1 MICLLMLLMFLVYF
15 LLTVFFW
22 LFFIAGTN
30 VPTQIDSGISQA
42 VSDTNKIS
50 MTKNMFGD
58 GRIETAVT
66 AEIF

>member
-1 MICLLMLLMFLVYF
+1 MSSDAFDVSRLFSSDCL
-15 LLTVFFW
+15 FW
-22 LFFIAGTN
+22 LFFIGGTN